1 MTQPTPQH
9 GAGAQ
14 PGAEAQDSAGAEQP
28 PADEQPTMRLA
39 PADPDATR
47 PMSLADLLNSD

>member
-1 MTQPTPQH
+1 MTQPTPETSPQH
-9 GAGAQ
+9 HADA
-14 PGAEAQDSAGAEQP
+14 AEAEQP
-28 PADEQPTMRLA
+28 AADEQPTVRLA

>member
-1 MTQPTPQH
+1 MTQPTSPQH
-9 GAGAQ
+9 G
-14 PGAEAQDSAGAEQP
+14 PGPSDASGPGDTEQP
-28 PADEQPTMRLA
+28 AADEQPTVRLA

>member
-1 MTQPTPQH
+1 MTQPTPETPQH
-9 GAGAQ
+9 GSDAQ
-14 PGAEAQDSAGAEQP
+14 HRSDAEQP
-28 PADEQPTMRLA
+28 AADEQPTVRLA

>member
-1 MTQPTPQH
+1 MTQPTSETPQH
-9 GAGAQ
+9 GTDAQ
-14 PGAEAQDSAGAEQP
+14 HGTDLEQP

>member
-1 MTQPTPQH
+1 MTQPTPETPQH
-9 GAGAQ
+9 DA
-14 PGAEAQDSAGAEQP
+14 DAEQP
-28 PADEQPTMRLA
+28 AADEQPTVRLA

>member
-1 MTQPTPQH
+1 MTQPTPETSPQH
-9 GAGAQ
+9 H
-14 PGAEAQDSAGAEQP
+14 PDAEQP
-28 PADEQPTMRLA
+28 PGDEQPTMRLE

>member
-1 MTQPTPQH
+1 MTQPTPDATPQH
-9 GAGAQ
+9 RS
-14 PGAEAQDSAGAEQP
+14 DAEQP
-28 PADEQPTMRLA
+28 PADEQPTMRLE